1 MKKSASMVLAQ
12 QFEQNYRYYNTPSVV
27 ADYEQDQH
35 LLPVEEFLFNSYI
48 KPGSV
53 ILDIAVG
60 AGRTS
65 RYLARIASRYVGIDY
80 APEMLKIC
88 RNNYPQL
95 DFREMSATD
104 LSSFQD
110 QTFDSV
116 VISLNALDELLT

>member
-1 MKKSASMVLAQ
+1 MKNSASMALKQ
-12 QFEQNYRYYNTPSVV
+12 QAKKNYRYYSTPSVV

-48 KPGSV
+48 KPGDV

-65 RYLARIASRYVGIDY
+65 SYLARISSRYVGIDY
-80 APEMLKIC
+80 APEMLKVC
-88 RNNYPQL
+88 RNKYPQL

-116 VISLNALDELLT
+116 VIS